1 MSPSRKKPKSSL
13 TALSDLKNAPPK
25 PIYLLEGTDSFL
37 RDEYLRVVRR
47 KVFGDEP
54 GDFNHD
60 RFDWTE
66 ADASEIIAI
75 AQTLPF
81 MAEKRLI
88 EVLNFARPGE
98 RDESVFL
105 SYLDHPSA
113 STVLVFCAENIDM
126 RTTFFQRLV
135 KESVVCRVDSLEG
148 EDLKKWLHGRA
159 VELGFELHPKATD
172 LLVEMVKPSMMRLST
187 ELEKIAS
194 YVMPGTLAGEEE
206 VREIIGHSKEEL
218 LYKLGDSLSQE
229 SLSGTLVLL
238 RRMME
243 TEHPV
248 VFIGLLRNLIRRWT
262 ISKALIR
269 NGRGA
274 QGISQVLGLPAFVG
288 KRLESQVRGLGSAYL
303 RELYGKLLQVDRK
316 LKRTSDMKVARQT
329 LELFLVD
336 VRSARSGTHKVA

>member
-1 MSPSRKKPKSSL
+1 MAPSRKKPKSSL
-13 TALSDLKNAPPK
+13 AALSDLKNAPPK
-25 PIYLLEGTDSFL
+25 PIYLFEGTDSFL

-47 KVFGDEP
+47 KVFGDDP

-66 ADASEIIAI
+66 ADAPEIIAI
-75 AQTLPF
+75 SQTLPF
-81 MAEKRLI
+81 MAEKRLV

-98 RDESVFL
+98 RDETIFL

-113 STVLVFCAENIDM
+113 STVLVFCAENIDK

-135 KESVVCRVDSLEG
+135 KVSEVCQVDSLEG
-148 EDLKKWLHGRA
+148 EELKKWLHGRA
-159 VELGFELHPKATD
+159 VELGFELRPKAAD

-206 VREIIGHSKEEL
+206 IREIIGHSKEEL
-218 LYKLGDSLSQE
+218 LYKLGDSLSQG

-248 VFIGLLRNLIRRWT
+248 VFIGVLRNLIRRWT

-274 QGISQVLGLPAFVG
+274 QGISQALGLPPFVG
-288 KRLESQVRGLGSAYL
+288 KRLESQVKGLGSAYL

-316 LKRTSDMKVARQT
+316 LKRTSDLKVARQT